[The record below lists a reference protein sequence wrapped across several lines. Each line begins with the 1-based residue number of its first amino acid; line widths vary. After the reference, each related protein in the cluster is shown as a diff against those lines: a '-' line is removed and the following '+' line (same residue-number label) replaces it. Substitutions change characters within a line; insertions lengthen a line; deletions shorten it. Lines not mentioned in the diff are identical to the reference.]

1 MFRSF
6 CTLRF
11 STRNRA
17 IISFMKKSGIWW
29 NCGDAGASF
38 SHLLPPQGPLHLA
51 SITGKMFPIFLLLGS
66 SSSLKRLPDFFRSA
80 SCMSRGTLKET
91 LFSSSSSS
99 SSLSAA
105 PVTVVYGTG
114 EAPEMYSNLCI
125 DCLTVEIKTF
135 NHLCFS
141 WNGNSIWNASGSR
154 PQSALHERLTPERAT
169 KRQQWPP
176 SPGRA

>member
-1 MFRSF
+1 
-6 CTLRF
+6 
-11 STRNRA
+11 
-17 IISFMKKSGIWW
+17 
-29 NCGDAGASF
+29 
-38 SHLLPPQGPLHLA
+38 
-51 SITGKMFPIFLLLGS
+51 
-66 SSSLKRLPDFFRSA
+66 
-80 SCMSRGTLKET
+80 MSRGILKET
-91 LFSSSSSS
+91 LFSSSS